1 MFAII
6 ALGLS
11 ILLLFLKKKIN
22 INYKWPNDI
31 LLNKKKIGGILVET
45 STYLNKNIKW
55 VILGVGFNLIKFP
68 KLTYYY
74 FI

>member
-1 MFAII
+1 MGDTLKKI
-6 ALGLS
+6 
-11 ILLLFLKKKIN
+11 KKKIN

-55 VILGVGFNLIKFP
+55 VIIGVGLN
-68 KLTYYY
+68 
-74 FI
+74 